1 MNHVEWILKALC
13 EMKRAAPVVKVR
25 AASNSRAGR
34 RYLGQKKKI
43 HTTYNEFF
51 QWCHNALIHSFSVWP
66 LLTLS

>member
-43 HTTYNEFF
+43 HNI
-51 QWCHNALIHSFSVWP
+51 QCIFSVVSQC
-66 LLTLS
+66 LNS

>member
-34 RYLGQKKKI
+34 RYLGQKKKYTQ
-43 HTTYNEFF
+43 HTMHFF
-51 QWCHNALIHSFSVWP
+51 SGVTMP
-66 LLTLS
+66 